1 MNEISFTVTA
11 FEQGGV
17 DSNGEPTT
25 SSYFVRS
32 NMIEIPS
39 GIQKI
44 TSVPEIWKKQW
55 DSENES
61 YEITQSTFS
70 SIGNKISFYKADG
83 ETFEYLGYSSA
94 KNEVDFMA
102 VKCLGATHIR
112 FTASISSYTM
122 LHPDDSAE
130 TKKYYYFIDSI
141 NVNGTILKW
150 YYNNDRLTH
159 DDMLSAPE
167 KAMKKPYP
175 HALWRIDG
183 ISPNMPYHR
192 LFPAKKGYNIWS
204 LPREHVI
211 RVYDYQEP
219 QKGFKHNGLAILQ
232 PSECTSVHELNGR
245 WDVTLTH
252 PVDDWGRWK
261 NLLPNNVLKID
272 GQLFRI
278 DEHESVSDSSGV
290 YIKVHAKHIWY
301 DLDDKVIYV
310 KTIDHMNGQQYM
322 NFIFDAHFNHKDG
335 YDEYEFQYNSDI
347 SKVVE
352 HEELDSETIVSAFIG
367 TNTSFL
373 NLYGGELYRNNFY
386 FSINERMEGAKD
398 NAFALKYG
406 FDMTKISQ
414 KIDYSNWV
422 THLILEDN
430 YGCVYGDSW
439 TYGVWTIHH
448 HKTKYMRIHYDT
460 GPDMDRLSRDG
471 HDLWLKNAYPAV
483 TYEINIAS
491 MKNDPK
497 YKDFL
502 NLQNYNLGDRGTIEC
517 RQLDIKTTQQIV
529 SIEKNEL
536 TGDIINIK
544 LGNLRKSLIRPSYAP
559 NNISDGNDG
568 VMNTMQKQLDEL
580 NFREYI
586 TRPIVTVDGKYLQA
600 SNKKFLMYK
609 EV

>member
-11 FEQGGV
+11 FEQGGLTIG
-17 DSNGEPTT
+17 GEPST
-25 SSYFVRS
+25 SSIVVRS
-32 NMIEIPS
+32 DMIEIPP
-39 GIQKI
+39 GIQKV
-44 TSVPEIWKKQW
+44 TSVPEIWRKKW
-55 DSENES
+55 DSENER
-61 YEITQSTFS
+61 YDITQSESS
-70 SIGNKISFYKADG
+70 SISNTIYFYRKNG
-83 ETFEYLGYSSA
+83 GVFEFLAYSSA
-94 KNEVDFMA
+94 KNVTVDFMA
-102 VKCLGATHIR
+102 SKCLGATHIR
-112 FTASISSYTM
+112 FTAGIGSSTIR
-122 LHPDDSAE
+122 PDDSTE
-130 TKKYYYFIDSI
+130 TKNSYYFISNI
-141 NVNGTILKW
+141 SVNGTILKW
-150 YYNNDRLTH
+150 YYSNDRLTH
-159 DDMLSAPE
+159 EDMPDAPE

-175 HALWRIDG
+175 KALWRIDG
-183 ISPNMPYHR
+183 RSPNMPYHE

-211 RVYDYQEP
+211 RVYDYTEP
-219 QKGFKHNGLAILQ
+219 QKGFKHNGLAILK

-252 PVDDWGRWK
+252 PVDEWGRWK

-278 DEHESVSDSSGV
+278 DEHESVSDSSGI

-301 DLDDKVIYV
+301 DLADKVIYA
-310 KTIDHMNGQQYM
+310 KTVDHMNGQQYM
-322 NFIFDAHFNHKDG
+322 NFIFDAHFCHKDG
-335 YDEYEFQYNSDI
+335 YDEYEFQHNSDI

-352 HEELDSETIVSAFIG
+352 RAEIDSETITSAFIG

-414 KIDYSNWV
+414 KIDYNDWI

-430 YGCVYGDSW
+430 YGYVASTSW
-439 TYGVWTIHH
+439 PYSTWTLHH
-448 HKTKYMRIHYDT
+448 HKTKYMKIHYDS
-460 GPDMDRLSRDG
+460 GPNLERLQHDRD
-471 HDLWLKNAYPAV
+471 DLFYKTCYPKV

-491 MKNDPK
+491 LKNDPK
-497 YKDFL
+497 YKDFVD
-502 NLQNYNLGDRGTIEC
+502 LQNYRLGDRGTIEC
-517 RQLDIKTTQQIV
+517 ELLDIKTTQQIV

-536 TGDIINIK
+536 TGDIKSIK
-544 LGNLRKSLIRPSYAP
+544 LGNLRKSLIRPSYTP
-559 NNISDGNDG
+559 NNISDGNNA
-568 VMNTMQKQLDEL
+568 VMNVMQKQLDEL

-586 TRPIVTVDGKYLQA
+586 TRPIITVDGKYLQT

-609 EV
+609 EG